1 MALIVVVVV
10 AFVVVALLLVGDSL
24 VMVVVA
30 VGAIALPPLRL
41 SAVEISMGCMFSSL
55 HFPPFLLH
63 SQLELRVLQTFAQLF
78 FVDSVSLIV
87 TATQIACY
95 LPPLPSLSPR
105 RTRCKICEKVKVE

>member
-24 VMVVVA
+24 VMVVVL

-63 SQLELRVLQTFAQLF
+63 SKLELRVLQTFAQLF
-78 FVDSVSLIV
+78 LLI
-87 TATQIACY
+87 Q
-95 LPPLPSLSPR
+95 SHS
-105 RTRCKICEKVKVE
+105 

>member
-24 VMVVVA
+24 VMVVVVV

-55 HFPPFLLH
+55 HFSSFLLH

-87 TATQIACY
+87 TVTQIACY

-105 RTRCKICEKVKVE
+105 RTR

>member
-10 AFVVVALLLVGDSL
+10 VVVLLLVGDSL
-24 VMVVVA
+24 VMVVVVA
-30 VGAIALPPLRL
+30 VVGAIALPPLRL

-78 FVDSVSLIV
+78 LLI
-87 TATQIACY
+87 Q
-95 LPPLPSLSPR
+95 SHS
-105 RTRCKICEKVKVE
+105 

>member
-24 VMVVVA
+24 VMVV

-105 RTRCKICEKVKVE
+105 RTR